1 MAERRSRART
11 AGLVGAA
18 VGAAAAGV
26 AGGLAV
32 RALLTRRDRAPA
44 PVDPYADEPFDALPA
59 DAELVVTTDEGVD
72 LHVEVVEPP
81 GRGAPALT
89 VVFVHGYALDSGT
102 FHFQR
107 KALTELTSP
116 RLRIVAYDQPGHG
129 RSGRLPAGEYSIDAL
144 GGALWRV
151 IEEVAPDGP
160 LALVGHSMG
169 GMTIMALA
177 ERHPELFEAGGRV
190 RAVAFVSTSAGE
202 LAGVP
207 LGLPKLLPRASLLPA
222 LANAAKLTPGI
233 IDRARGA
240 AGDIA
245 YLLTRRYGFA
255 GATPSPAV
263 VKYVERMNARTSV
276 ESIAGYVKTLYE
288 HRRYRALE
296 ALRHTRVL
304 VIAGDKDVFTP
315 LSHAQEITRLLPNA
329 TLLVLPDAGHM
340 ALLEYPDAVTEPLRV
355 LLVAAA
361 KKRSTT

>member
-18 VGAAAAGV
+18 VGVAAAGL
-26 AGGLAV
+26 AGGLAA
-32 RALLTRRDRAPA
+32 RRLLTRHGGARP
-44 PVDPYADEPFDALPA
+44 DPYAEEPFDALPV

-81 GRGAPALT
+81 GSGAPELT
-89 VVFVHGYALDSGT
+89 VLFVHGYALDAGT

-107 KALTELTSP
+107 KALTGLESP
-116 RLRIVAYDQPGHG
+116 RLRLVAYDQPGHG
-129 RSGRLPAGEYSIDAL
+129 RSGRLAAGEYSIDAL

-151 IEEVAPDGP
+151 IEETAPDGP
-160 LALVGHSMG
+160 LVLVGHSMG

-177 ERHPELFEAGGRV
+177 ERHPELFGADGRV

-207 LGLPKLLPRASLLPA
+207 LGLPKLLPRASILPA
-222 LANAAKLTPGI
+222 LANAAKLTPGV

-255 GATPSPAV
+255 GAEPSPAV
-263 VKYVERMNARTSV
+263 VRYVERMNARTSV
-276 ESIAGYVKTLYE
+276 EVIAGYVKTLYE

-296 ALRHTRVL
+296 ALRHTDVL
-304 VIAGDKDVFTP
+304 VVAGDADVFTP
-315 LSHAQEITRLLPNA
+315 LSHAEEICRLLPDA
-329 TLLVLPDAGHM
+329 TLLVLPNAGHM
-340 ALLEYPDAVTEPLRV
+340 ALLEYPDAVTEPLRE
-355 LLVAAA
+355 LIVAAA
-361 KKRSTT
+361 KRGSTT